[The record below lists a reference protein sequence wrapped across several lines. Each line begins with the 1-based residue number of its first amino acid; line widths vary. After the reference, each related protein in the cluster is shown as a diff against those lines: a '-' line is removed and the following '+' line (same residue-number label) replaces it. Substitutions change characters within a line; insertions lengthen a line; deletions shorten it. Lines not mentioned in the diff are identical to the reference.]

1 MNLLIAMIIFVLT
14 VALIEGAYHALKKIR
29 GGEKTEV
36 LRRLRGYPTEEYERE
51 IIDIVRKNML
61 SEVPWLNRMLLSIRW
76 TDRFSR
82 MIEQSGI
89 ESTLGVF
96 VLLSVVFASG
106 GFVISLWVTSN
117 ALLSVLIGFFLGVF
131 PFLYVF
137 LKKKRRMEKFQ
148 RQLPDALDLIARAL
162 KAGHAFTGGLKMVG
176 DELGEPVGTEFAKTL
191 QEINFGSGIPEA
203 LKGLTQRVDCPDLRF
218 FIISV
223 IIQRETG
230 GNLAEILGKISYLI
244 RERFKL
250 QSRVQ
255 VLASE
260 GKLSAIILIAIP
272 FVIALALSVLN
283 PVYMKTLFVDP
294 VGKALVAFALAMMV
308 IGIVVMKRMIE
319 IRV

>member
-1 MNLLIAMIIFVLT
+1 MDLLIAITIFILT
-14 VALIEGAYHALKKIR
+14 VALIEGAYYALRKIR
-29 GGEKTEV
+29 SGEKKEV
-36 LRRLRGYPTEEYERE
+36 LRRLRGYPTTEYERE
-51 IIDIVRKNML
+51 IIDIMRKSML

-76 TDRFSR
+76 TDKLSR
-82 MIEQSGI
+82 MIEQSGT

-96 VLLSVVFASG
+96 ILLSVVLASG
-106 GFVISLWVTSN
+106 GFVIGLWVTSH
-117 ALLSVLIGFFLGVF
+117 ALLSLLIAFFLGVF
-131 PFLYVF
+131 PFLYVY

-176 DELGEPVGTEFAKTL
+176 DELGEPVGTEFEKTL
-191 QEINFGSGIPEA
+191 HEINFGSGIAEA

-283 PVYMKTLFVDP
+283 PVYMQTLFVDP
-294 VGKALVAFALAMMV
+294 IGKALVAFALVMMV

>member
-1 MNLLIAMIIFVLT
+1 MDLLIAIIIFIFT
-14 VALIEGAYHALKKIR
+14 VALIEGAYYALRKIR
-29 GGEKTEV
+29 SGEKREV
-36 LRRLRGYPTEEYERE
+36 LRRLRGYPTKEYERE
-51 IIDIVRKNML
+51 IIDIMRKSML

-76 TDRFSR
+76 TDKLSR
-82 MIEQSGI
+82 MIEQSGT

-96 VLLSVVFASG
+96 ILLSIVLASG
-106 GFVISLWVTSN
+106 GFVIGLWVASN
-117 ALLSVLIGFFLGVF
+117 ALLSLIIAFFLGVF
-131 PFLYVF
+131 PFLYVY

-176 DELGEPVGTEFAKTL
+176 DELGEPVGTEFEKTL
-191 QEINFGSGIPEA
+191 HEINFGSGIPEA

-230 GNLAEILGKISYLI
+230 GNLAEILAKIAYLI

-250 QSRVQ
+250 QNRVQ
-255 VLASE
+255 VLSAE
-260 GKLSAIILIAIP
+260 GKLSAIILISIP

-283 PVYMKTLFVDP
+283 PVYIKTLFVDP
-294 VGKALVAFALAMMV
+294 IGKALVAFALLMMV

-319 IRV
+319 IKV

>member
-1 MNLLIAMIIFVLT
+1 MDLLIAIMIFILT
-14 VALIEGAYHALKKIR
+14 LALIEGSYYALRKIG
-29 GGEKTEV
+29 GGEKREV
-36 LRRLRGYPTEEYERE
+36 LRRLRGYPTTEYERE
-51 IIDIVRKNML
+51 IIDIMRKSKL

-76 TDRFSR
+76 TDQLSR
-82 MIEQSGI
+82 MIEQSGT

-96 VLLSVVFASG
+96 MLLSIVLASG
-106 GFVISLWVTSN
+106 GFVVGLWVTSH
-117 ALLSVLIGFFLGVF
+117 ALLSLLIAFFLGIF
-131 PFLYVF
+131 PFLYVY

-176 DELGEPVGTEFAKTL
+176 DEMEEPVGTEFEKTL
-191 QEINFGSGIPEA
+191 HEINFGSGIPEA
-203 LKGLTQRVDCPDLRF
+203 LKNLTQRVDCPDLRF

-230 GNLAEILGKISYLI
+230 GNLAEILTKISYLI

-283 PVYMKTLFVDP
+283 PGYIRTLFIDP
-294 VGKALVAFALAMMV
+294 VGKALVAFALFMMV
-308 IGIVVMKRMIE
+308 LGIIVMKRMIE

>member
-1 MNLLIAMIIFVLT
+1 MDLLIAIIIFIFT
-14 VALIEGAYHALKKIR
+14 VALIEGAYYALRKIR
-29 GGEKTEV
+29 SGEKREV
-36 LRRLRGYPTEEYERE
+36 LRRLRGYPTKEYERE
-51 IIDIVRKNML
+51 IIDIMRKSML

-76 TDRFSR
+76 TDKLSR
-82 MIEQSGI
+82 MIEQSGT

-96 VLLSVVFASG
+96 ILLSIVLASG
-106 GFVISLWVTSN
+106 GFVIGLWVASN
-117 ALLSVLIGFFLGVF
+117 ALLSLIIAFFLGVF
-131 PFLYVF
+131 PFLYVY

-162 KAGHAFTGGLKMVG
+162 KAGHAFIGGLKMVG
-176 DELGEPVGTEFAKTL
+176 DELGEPVGTEFEKTL
-191 QEINFGSGIPEA
+191 HEINFGSGIPEA

-230 GNLAEILGKISYLI
+230 GNLAEILAKIAYLI

-250 QSRVQ
+250 QNRVQ
-255 VLASE
+255 VLSAE

-283 PVYMKTLFVDP
+283 PVYIKTLFVDP
-294 VGKALVAFALAMMV
+294 VGKALVAFALLMMA

-319 IRV
+319 IKV

>member
-1 MNLLIAMIIFVLT
+1 MNLLIAMTIFILT
-14 VALIEGAYHALKKIR
+14 VALVEGAYYALRKIR
-29 GGEKTEV
+29 SGEKREV
-36 LRRLRGYPTEEYERE
+36 LRRLRGYPTKEYERE
-51 IIDIVRKNML
+51 IIDIMRRSML
-61 SEVPWLNRMLLSIRW
+61 SDVPWLNRMLLSIRW
-76 TDRFSR
+76 TDKLSR
-82 MIEQSGI
+82 MIEQSGT

-96 VLLSVVFASG
+96 ILLSIVLASG
-106 GFVISLWVTSN
+106 GFVIGLWVTSH
-117 ALLSVLIGFFLGVF
+117 ALLSLIIAFFLGVF
-131 PFLYVF
+131 PFLYVY

-176 DELGEPVGTEFAKTL
+176 DEIEEPVGIEFEKTL
-191 QEINFGSGIPEA
+191 HEINFGSGVPEA
-203 LKGLTQRVDCPDLRF
+203 LKNLDQRVDCPDLRF

-272 FVIALALSVLN
+272 FVVALALSVLN
-283 PVYMKTLFVDP
+283 PVYIKTLFIDP
-294 VGKALVAFALAMMV
+294 IGKALVAFALLMMV
-308 IGIVVMKRMIE
+308 LGIIVMKRMIE

>member
-1 MNLLIAMIIFVLT
+1 MDLLIAITIFILT
-14 VALIEGAYHALKKIR
+14 VALIEGAYYALRKIR
-29 GGEKTEV
+29 SGEKREV
-36 LRRLRGYPTEEYERE
+36 LRRLRGYPTQEYERE
-51 IIDIVRKNML
+51 IIDIMRKSML
-61 SEVPWLNRMLLSIRW
+61 SEVPWLNRMLLSMRW
-76 TDRFSR
+76 TDKLSR
-82 MIEQSGI
+82 MIEQSGT

-96 VLLSVVFASG
+96 ILLSIVLASG
-106 GFVISLWVTSN
+106 GFVIGLWVASN
-117 ALLSVLIGFFLGVF
+117 ALLSLIMAFFLGVF
-131 PFLYVF
+131 PFLYVY

-176 DELGEPVGTEFAKTL
+176 DELGEPVGTEFEKTL
-191 QEINFGSGIPEA
+191 HEINFGSGVPEA

-230 GNLAEILGKISYLI
+230 GNLAEILAKIAYLI

-250 QSRVQ
+250 QNRVQ
-255 VLASE
+255 VLSAE
-260 GKLSAIILIAIP
+260 GKLSAIILISIP

-283 PVYMKTLFVDP
+283 PVYIKTLFVDP
-294 VGKALVAFALAMMV
+294 VGKALVAFALLMMA

-319 IRV
+319 IKV

>member
-76 TDRFSR
+76 TDKFSR

>member
-1 MNLLIAMIIFVLT
+1 
-14 VALIEGAYHALKKIR
+14 
-29 GGEKTEV
+29 
-36 LRRLRGYPTEEYERE
+36 
-51 IIDIVRKNML
+51 ML

-76 TDRFSR
+76 TDKLGR
-82 MIEQSGI
+82 MIEQSGT

-96 VLLSVVFASG
+96 VLLSIVFASG
-106 GFVISLWVTSN
+106 GFVIGLWATSN
-117 ALLSVLIGFFLGVF
+117 ALLSLAIAFLLGVF
-131 PFLYVF
+131 PFLYVY

-176 DELGEPVGTEFAKTL
+176 DELGEPVGTEFEKTL
-191 QEINFGSGIPEA
+191 HEINFGSGIPEA

-272 FVIALALSVLN
+272 FVIALALSILN
-283 PVYMKTLFVDP
+283 PVYMQTLFVDP
-294 VGKALVAFALAMMV
+294 VGKALVAFALVMMV

>member
-1 MNLLIAMIIFVLT
+1 MDLLIAMTIFILT
-14 VALIEGAYHALKKIR
+14 VALIEGAYYALRSIR
-29 GGEKTEV
+29 SGEKREV
-36 LRRLRGYPTEEYERE
+36 LRRLRGYPTTEYERE
-51 IIDIVRKNML
+51 IIDIMRKSML
-61 SEVPWLNRMLLSIRW
+61 SDVPWLNRMLLSIRW
-76 TDRFSR
+76 TDKLSR
-82 MIEQSGI
+82 MIEQSGT

-96 VLLSVVFASG
+96 ILLSVVLASG
-106 GFVISLWVTSN
+106 GFVIGLWVTSH
-117 ALLSVLIGFFLGVF
+117 ALLSLFIAFFLGVF
-131 PFLYVF
+131 PFLYVY

-176 DELGEPVGTEFAKTL
+176 DELGEPVGTEFEKTL
-191 QEINFGSGIPEA
+191 HEINFGSGVPEA
-203 LKGLTQRVDCPDLRF
+203 LKGLSQRVDCPDLRF

-283 PVYMKTLFVDP
+283 PVYMKTLFIDP
-294 VGKALVAFALAMMV
+294 VGKALVVFALVMMV
-308 IGIVVMKRMIE
+308 IGMVVMKRMIE

>member
-1 MNLLIAMIIFVLT
+1 MDLLIAMTVFILT
-14 VALIEGAYHALKKIR
+14 VVLIEGAYYALIKIR
-29 GGEKTEV
+29 SPEKREV
-36 LRRLRGYPTEEYERE
+36 LRRLRGYPTEAYERE
-51 IIDIVRKNML
+51 IIDIMRKSML

-76 TDRFSR
+76 TDKLSR
-82 MIEQSGI
+82 MIEQSGT

-96 VLLSVVFASG
+96 ILLSIVLASG
-106 GFVISLWVTSN
+106 GFVIGLWVTSN
-117 ALLSVLIGFFLGVF
+117 APLSLMIGFFLGVF
-131 PFLYVF
+131 PFLYVY

-176 DELGEPVGTEFAKTL
+176 DELGEPVGTEFEKTL
-191 QEINFGSGIPEA
+191 HEINFGSGIPEA

-230 GNLAEILGKISYLI
+230 GNLAEILEKISYLI

-272 FVIALALSVLN
+272 FVVALALSVLN
-283 PVYMKTLFVDP
+283 PVYIKTLFVDP
-294 VGKALVAFALAMMV
+294 VGKALVAFALVMMG
-308 IGIVVMKRMIE
+308 IGIVVMKRMIQ

>member
-1 MNLLIAMIIFVLT
+1 MDLLIATIIFILT
-14 VALIEGAYHALKKIR
+14 LALIEGVYYALTKIR
-29 GGEKTEV
+29 STEKREV
-36 LRRLRGYPTEEYERE
+36 LRRLRGYPTTEYERE
-51 IIDIVRKNML
+51 IIDIMRKSML

-76 TDRFSR
+76 TDKLSR
-82 MIEQSGI
+82 MIEQSGS

-96 VLLSVVFASG
+96 ILLSVVLASG
-106 GFVISLWVTSN
+106 GFVIGLWLTSH
-117 ALLSVLIGFFLGVF
+117 ALLSLFIAFFLGVF
-131 PFLYVF
+131 PFLYVY

-176 DELGEPVGTEFAKTL
+176 DEMGEPVGTEFEKTL
-191 QEINFGSGIPEA
+191 HEINFGSGIPEA

-283 PVYMKTLFVDP
+283 PVYMQTLFVDP
-294 VGKALVAFALAMMV
+294 VGKGLVAFALIMMA

>member
-1 MNLLIAMIIFVLT
+1 MDLLVAIIIFMVTL
-14 VALIEGAYHALKKIR
+14 ALIEGAYYALRKIR
-29 GGEKTEV
+29 SGEKKEV
-36 LRRLRGYPTEEYERE
+36 LRRLRGYPTKEYERE
-51 IIDIVRKNML
+51 IIDIMRKSML

-76 TDRFSR
+76 TDKLSR
-82 MIEQSGI
+82 LIEQSGT

-96 VLLSVVFASG
+96 MLLSIVLASG
-106 GFVISLWVTSN
+106 GFVIGLWVASN
-117 ALLSVLIGFFLGVF
+117 ALLSLIIAFVLGVF
-131 PFLYVF
+131 PFLYVY

-176 DELGEPVGTEFAKTL
+176 DELGEPVGTEFEKTL
-191 QEINFGSGIPEA
+191 HEINFGLGIPEA

-230 GNLAEILGKISYLI
+230 GNLAEILGKIAYLI

-250 QSRVQ
+250 QNRVQ
-255 VLASE
+255 VLAAE

-283 PVYMKTLFVDP
+283 PVYIKTLFIDP
-294 VGKALVAFALAMMV
+294 LGKALVAFALLMMA

-319 IRV
+319 IKV

>member
-1 MNLLIAMIIFVLT
+1 MDLFIAITIFILT
-14 VALIEGAYHALKKIR
+14 VALIEGGYYALRKIR
-29 GGEKTEV
+29 SPEKREV
-36 LRRLRGYPTEEYERE
+36 LRRLRGYSTNDYERQ
-51 IIDIVRKNML
+51 IIDIMRKSML
-61 SEVPWLNRMLLSIRW
+61 SDVPWLNHALLRIRW
-76 TDRFSR
+76 TDHLSR
-82 MIEQSGI
+82 LIEQSGT

-96 VLLSVVFASG
+96 ILLSIVLAFG
-106 GFVISLWVTSN
+106 GFVILLWLTSHFVLSLMI
-117 ALLSVLIGFFLGVF
+117 ALFLGVL
-131 PFLYVF
+131 PFLYVYV
-137 LKKKRRMEKFQ
+137 KKRRRMEKFQ

-176 DELGEPVGTEFAKTL
+176 DEIEDPVGMEFEKTL
-191 QEINFGSGIPEA
+191 HEINFGLGIPEA
-203 LKGLTQRVDCPDLRF
+203 LKNLMQRVDCPDLRF

-260 GKLSAIILIAIP
+260 GKLSAIILVAIP

-283 PVYMKTLFVDP
+283 PGYIRTLFIDP
-294 VGKALVAFALAMMV
+294 IGKALVAFALLMMV
-308 IGIVVMKRMIE
+308 MGIFVMKRMIE
-319 IRV
+319 IKV

>member
-1 MNLLIAMIIFVLT
+1 MDLLIAMIIFILT
-14 VALIEGAYHALKKIR
+14 LTLIQGGYYGLRKIR
-29 GGEKTEV
+29 SREKREV
-36 LRRLRGYPTEEYERE
+36 LRRLRGYSTTGYDRE
-51 IIDIVRKNML
+51 IIDIMRKSML

-76 TDRFSR
+76 TDKLSR
-82 MIEQSGI
+82 LIEQSGT

-96 VLLSVVFASG
+96 ILLSIVLASG
-106 GFVISLWVTSN
+106 GFVILLWVTSHFPLSLML
-117 ALLSVLIGFFLGVF
+117 ALFSGTL
-131 PFLYVF
+131 PFLYVYI
-137 LKKKRRMEKFQ
+137 KKKRRMEKFQ

-176 DELGEPVGTEFAKTL
+176 DEIGEPVGTEFDKTL
-191 QEINFGSGIPEA
+191 HEINFGSAIPEA
-203 LKGLTQRVDCPDLRF
+203 LKNLTQRVDCPDLRF

-230 GNLAEILGKISYLI
+230 GNLAEILAKIAYLI

-272 FVIALALSVLN
+272 FVVALALSVLN
-283 PVYMKTLFVDP
+283 PAYIKTLFIDP
-294 VGKALVAFALAMMV
+294 VGKVLVAFALFMMV
-308 IGIVVMKRMIE
+308 LGIIVMKRMIE

>member
-1 MNLLIAMIIFVLT
+1 MDLLIAVTIFILT
-14 VALIEGAYHALKKIR
+14 LALIEGAYYALKRIR
-29 GGEKTEV
+29 SAEKREV
-36 LRRLRGYPTEEYERE
+36 LRRLRGYSTTEYERE
-51 IIDIVRKNML
+51 IIDIMRKSML

-76 TDRFSR
+76 TDKLSR
-82 MIEQSGI
+82 MIEQSGT

-96 VLLSVVFASG
+96 ILLSIVLASG
-106 GFVISLWVTSN
+106 GFVIGLWVASN
-117 ALLSVLIGFFLGVF
+117 ALLSLIIAFFLGVF
-131 PFLYVF
+131 PFLYVY

-176 DELGEPVGTEFAKTL
+176 DELEEPVGTEFDKTL
-191 QEINFGSGIPEA
+191 HEINFGSGIPEA
-203 LKGLTQRVDCPDLRF
+203 LKNLTQRVDCPDLRF

-230 GNLAEILGKISYLI
+230 GNLAEILAKIAYLI

-250 QSRVQ
+250 QNRVQ
-255 VLASE
+255 VLSAE

-283 PVYMKTLFVDP
+283 PVYIKTLFIDP
-294 VGKALVAFALAMMV
+294 VGKALVAFALFMMA
-308 IGIVVMKRMIE
+308 IGIIVMKRMIE

>member
-1 MNLLIAMIIFVLT
+1 
-14 VALIEGAYHALKKIR
+14 
-29 GGEKTEV
+29 
-36 LRRLRGYPTEEYERE
+36 
-51 IIDIVRKNML
+51 
-61 SEVPWLNRMLLSIRW
+61 
-76 TDRFSR
+76 
-82 MIEQSGI
+82 MIEQSGT

-96 VLLSVVFASG
+96 ILLSIVLAFG
-106 GFVISLWVTSN
+106 GFVIGLWATSH
-117 ALLSVLIGFFLGVF
+117 ALLSLFIGFFLGVF
-131 PFLYVF
+131 PFLYVY

-176 DELGEPVGTEFAKTL
+176 DELGEPVGTEFEKTL
-191 QEINFGSGIPEA
+191 HEINFGSGVPEA
-203 LKGLTQRVDCPDLRF
+203 LKGLSQRVDCPDLRF

-294 VGKALVAFALAMMV
+294 VGKALVAFALVMMV

>member
-1 MNLLIAMIIFVLT
+1 MDLLIAIIIFIFTL
-14 VALIEGAYHALKKIR
+14 ALIEGAYYALRKIR
-29 GGEKTEV
+29 SGEKREV
-36 LRRLRGYPTEEYERE
+36 LRRLRGYPTKEYERE
-51 IIDIVRKNML
+51 IIDIMRKSML

-76 TDRFSR
+76 TDKLSR
-82 MIEQSGI
+82 MIEQSGT

-96 VLLSVVFASG
+96 ILLSIVLASG
-106 GFVISLWVTSN
+106 GFVIGLWVASN
-117 ALLSVLIGFFLGVF
+117 ALLSLIIAFFLGVF
-131 PFLYVF
+131 PFLYVY

-162 KAGHAFTGGLKMVG
+162 KAGHAFIGGLKMVG
-176 DELGEPVGTEFAKTL
+176 DELGEPVGTEFEKTL
-191 QEINFGSGIPEA
+191 HEINFGSGIPEA

-230 GNLAEILGKISYLI
+230 GNLAEILAKIAYLI

-250 QSRVQ
+250 QNRVQ
-255 VLASE
+255 VLSAE

-283 PVYMKTLFVDP
+283 PVYIKTLFVDP
-294 VGKALVAFALAMMV
+294 VGKALVAFALLMMA

-319 IRV
+319 IKV

>member
-1 MNLLIAMIIFVLT
+1 MDLLIAIIIFILT
-14 VALIEGAYHALKKIR
+14 LALIQGGYYALRRIKSQ
-29 GGEKTEV
+29 EKREV
-36 LRRLRGYPTEEYERE
+36 LRRLRGYPTTEYERE
-51 IIDIVRKNML
+51 IIDIMRKSML
-61 SEVPWLNRMLLSIRW
+61 SDVPWLNRVLLSIRW
-76 TDRFSR
+76 TDKLSR
-82 MIEQSGI
+82 LIEQSGT

-96 VLLSVVFASG
+96 ILLSVVLASG
-106 GFVISLWVTSN
+106 GFVVLLWATSHS
-117 ALLSVLIGFFLGVF
+117 LLSLMMALFSGIL
-131 PFLYVF
+131 PFLYIYI
-137 LKKKRRMEKFQ
+137 KKKRRMEKFQ

-176 DELGEPVGTEFAKTL
+176 DEIGDPVGTEFEKTL
-191 QEINFGSGIPEA
+191 YEINFGSGISEA
-203 LKGLTQRVDCPDLRF
+203 LKNLNQRVDCPDLRF

-283 PVYMKTLFVDP
+283 PGYIRTLFIDP
-294 VGKALVAFALAMMV
+294 VGKALVAFALLMMV
-308 IGIVVMKRMIE
+308 IGIFVMKRMIQ
-319 IRV
+319 IKV

>member
-1 MNLLIAMIIFVLT
+1 MNLLIAMIIFILT
-14 VALIEGAYHALKKIR
+14 VALIEGAYYALRKIR
-29 GGEKTEV
+29 SGEKREV
-36 LRRLRGYPTEEYERE
+36 LRRLRGYPTTEYERE
-51 IIDIVRKNML
+51 IIDIMRKNML
-61 SEVPWLNRMLLSIRW
+61 SEVPWLNRMLSSIRW
-76 TDRFSR
+76 TDQLSR
-82 MIEQSGI
+82 MIEQSGT

-96 VLLSVVFASG
+96 VLLSIVLTFG
-106 GFVISLWVTSN
+106 GFVIGLWVTTN
-117 ALLSVLIGFFLGVF
+117 VLLSVIIAFFLGVF
-131 PFLYVF
+131 PFLYVY

-176 DELGEPVGTEFAKTL
+176 DELGEPVGTEFEKTL
-191 QEINFGSGIPEA
+191 HEINFGSGIPEA

-283 PVYMKTLFVDP
+283 PVYMQTLFVDP
-294 VGKALVAFALAMMV
+294 VGKALVAFALVMMV

>member
-1 MNLLIAMIIFVLT
+1 MNLLIAMTIFILT
-14 VALIEGAYHALKKIR
+14 VVLVEGVYYALRKIR
-29 GGEKTEV
+29 SPEKREV
-36 LRRLRGYPTEEYERE
+36 LRRLRGYPTTEYERE
-51 IIDIVRKNML
+51 IIDIMRKSML

-76 TDRFSR
+76 TDKLSR
-82 MIEQSGI
+82 MIEQSGT

-96 VLLSVVFASG
+96 ILLSIVLASG
-106 GFVISLWVTSN
+106 GFVIGLWVTSN
-117 ALLSVLIGFFLGVF
+117 ALLSLIIAFFLGVF
-131 PFLYVF
+131 PFLYVY

-176 DELGEPVGTEFAKTL
+176 DELGEPVGTEFEKTL
-191 QEINFGSGIPEA
+191 HEINFGSGIPEA

-272 FVIALALSVLN
+272 FVVALALSVLN
-283 PVYMKTLFVDP
+283 PVYIKTLFVDP
-294 VGKALVAFALAMMV
+294 VGKALVAFALLMMV

-319 IRV
+319 IKV

>member
-1 MNLLIAMIIFVLT
+1 MDLFIAITIFILT
-14 VALIEGAYHALKKIR
+14 VALIEGGYYALRKIR
-29 GGEKTEV
+29 SPEKREV
-36 LRRLRGYPTEEYERE
+36 LRRLRGYSTNDYERQ
-51 IIDIVRKNML
+51 IIDIMRKSML
-61 SEVPWLNRMLLSIRW
+61 SDVPWLNRALLRIRW
-76 TDRFSR
+76 TDHLSR
-82 MIEQSGI
+82 LIEQSGT

-96 VLLSVVFASG
+96 ILLSIVLAFG
-106 GFVISLWVTSN
+106 GFVTLLWLTSHF
-117 ALLSVLIGFFLGVF
+117 LLSLMIALFSGVL
-131 PFLYVF
+131 PFLFVYI
-137 LKKKRRMEKFQ
+137 KKKRRMEKFQ

-176 DELGEPVGTEFAKTL
+176 DEIEEPVGTEFEKTL
-191 QEINFGSGIPEA
+191 HEINFGLGIPEA
-203 LKGLTQRVDCPDLRF
+203 LKNLMQRVDCPDLRF

-260 GKLSAIILIAIP
+260 GKLSAIILVAIP

-283 PVYMKTLFVDP
+283 PGYIRTLFIDP
-294 VGKALVAFALAMMV
+294 VGKALVAFALLMMV
-308 IGIVVMKRMIE
+308 MGIFVMKRMIE
-319 IRV
+319 IKV

>member
-1 MNLLIAMIIFVLT
+1 MDLLIAIIIFVVT
-14 VALIEGAYHALKKIR
+14 VALIEGAYYALR
-29 GGEKTEV
+29 NLRSREKREV
-36 LRRLRGYPTEEYERE
+36 LRRLRGYSTTEYERA
-51 IIDIVRKNML
+51 IIDIMRKSTL
-61 SEVPWLNRMLLSIRW
+61 SEVPWLNRMLLGIRW
-76 TDRFSR
+76 TDKLSR
-82 MIEQSGI
+82 MIEQSGT

-96 VLLSVVFASG
+96 ILLSIVLASG
-106 GFVISLWVTSN
+106 GFVIGLWVASH
-117 ALLSVLIGFFLGVF
+117 VLPSLIIAFFLGIF
-131 PFLYVF
+131 PFIYVYI
-137 LKKKRRMEKFQ
+137 KKKRRMEKFQ

-176 DELGEPVGTEFAKTL
+176 DEIGDPVGTEFEKTL
-191 QEINFGSGIPEA
+191 REINFGSGIPES
-203 LKGLTQRVDCPDLRF
+203 LKNLSDRVDCPDLRF

-230 GNLAEILGKISYLI
+230 GNLAEILGKIAYLI

-283 PVYMKTLFVDP
+283 PVYVKTLFIDP
-294 VGKALVAFALAMMV
+294 VGQGLVAFALLMMI

-319 IRV
+319 IKV

>member
-1 MNLLIAMIIFVLT
+1 MDLLIAITIFILT
-14 VALIEGAYHALKKIR
+14 VALIEGAYYALRKIR
-29 GGEKTEV
+29 SGEKREV
-36 LRRLRGYPTEEYERE
+36 LRRLRGYPTQEYERE
-51 IIDIVRKNML
+51 IIDIMRKSML
-61 SEVPWLNRMLLSIRW
+61 SEVPWLNRMLLSMRW
-76 TDRFSR
+76 TDKLSR
-82 MIEQSGI
+82 MIEQSGT

-96 VLLSVVFASG
+96 ILLSIVLASG
-106 GFVISLWVTSN
+106 GFVIGLWVASN
-117 ALLSVLIGFFLGVF
+117 ALLSLIIAFFLGVF
-131 PFLYVF
+131 PFLYVY

-176 DELGEPVGTEFAKTL
+176 DELGEPVGTEFEKTL
-191 QEINFGSGIPEA
+191 HEINFGSGVPEA

-230 GNLAEILGKISYLI
+230 GNLAEILAKIAYLI

-250 QSRVQ
+250 QNRVQ
-255 VLASE
+255 VLSAE
-260 GKLSAIILIAIP
+260 GKLSAIILISIP

-283 PVYMKTLFVDP
+283 PVYIKTLFVDP
-294 VGKALVAFALAMMV
+294 VGKALVAFALLMMA

-319 IRV
+319 IKV